1 MDMRMRAR
9 IALAVALTLAAAAGC
24 SSQGL
29 TGGTSSGGTSSGGTS
44 SGGTSSGG
52 GTNAASSLDCGGKV
66 TNLASALRLVTD
78 PAGCPGAVNTLWRK
92 TSGVGDLWTTPK
104 FIAYHDGQVPDDAC
118 GRAAPNP
125 RDFAENAAYCP
136 ADDTIVY
143 SIELLDQLYRSG
155 GPYQPVLVLDHE
167 LGHRANHLART
178 VGRVSRAEENQADC
192 DAGYAVRFAHDAGRL
207 PISDVFSGG
216 LLFFS
221 LGDKGGSWFN
231 TENPAAPGAH
241 GTPRQRATAYADG
254 YLRGVK
260 RCRSI
265 GKSRTGSIIL

>member
-1 MDMRMRAR
+1 MRLPAR
-9 IALAVALTLAAAAGC
+9 IALALALALAAAAGC

-29 TGGTSSGGTSSGGTS
+29 AGGASSSGSGAGTSTSA
-44 SGGTSSGG
+44 SSGG
-52 GTNAASSLDCGGKV
+52 GSSAASSLDCGGKV
-66 TNLASALRLVTD
+66 TDLASALRLITD

-104 FIAYHDGQVPDDAC
+104 FLAYHDGQVPDDAC
-118 GRAAPNP
+118 GRAARDP
-125 RDFAENAAYCP
+125 RAFAQNAAYCP

-143 SIELLDQLYRSG
+143 SVELLEQLYRTG

-167 LGHRANHLART
+167 LGHRANQLAHT
-178 VGRVSRAEENQADC
+178 VGRVSRSEENQADC

-207 PISDVFSGG
+207 PISDVFGGG

-221 LGDKGGSWFN
+221 LGDTGGSWFT

-265 GKSRTGSIIL
+265 GRSPTGSIIL